1 VSPIPGG
8 KIDILVNPDFNGFEG
23 SLRKGLSSAAGIAK
37 TAAIGL
43 GAAITAGTAIA
54 AVGFKKV
61 IDLGMQ
67 YQDNLNELQAVS
79 GATGAQMAQISKVA
93 VQLGN
98 DMSLP
103 ATSAADAASA
113 MLELTK
119 GGLSVADSMTAA
131 KGTLQ
136 LAAAASIDAGT
147 AAEIQSK
154 ALNEFGLSAG
164 DAGHVAD
171 VLANTANAAAGSIT
185 DIGYALNY
193 VGPVAKSFGISIDD
207 TAAALGLMANKG
219 IQGEQAGTSLRGML
233 ASLAQPSKQAAAA
246 LETLGVKAFD
256 NKGKFVGLEAII
268 GQLAKAH
275 GKLTQAQFEEAA
287 AAAFGNEGL
296 TVANALAESGTAAF
310 DDMAKSVSKQGG
322 AADVAGAKMKGL
334 GGALQGLQSQA
345 ETAALGIY
353 QAISPGLE
361 ALVRGAQG
369 TVQDISTAFI
379 SGLNTAVALGQLYG
393 PSIAKAISSKAAELE
408 KAVEE
413 LLKPLVNPALGLAN
427 TAVNAVLKAY
437 GNLVDVLHSAQ
448 QAAVPL
454 AHGLADVVTSANQ
467 AGGPIGTAASGI
479 GLVGNAAASAS
490 SFLIPLG
497 AAVGGIA
504 HLFSELPG
512 PVQSAIVAL
521 IAYKLATR
529 TLGDTSMF
537 TGIRQFR
544 DEMTKAQ
551 SVIQSTGGVARYS
564 ALPIREMAQYL
575 EQSGTA
581 SGNAVPRLSQA
592 GAAMAAFETS
602 TVPTVAALRNFRD
615 QTVAIKEG
623 AAAAGTPISTMG
635 AAMGTLVERVPLL
648 SQMKGAF
655 TSAAEGAG
663 GFGTAVGIAAAAG
676 TGLKGVLGGLFN
688 AMGGLPG
695 LIIMGAVVG
704 LSLLAKTQQDAAQ
717 KTQQHAAAVD
727 GLAAALRE
735 SNGAI
740 DANVRK
746 TQAQA
751 IQASDNYKIFQA
763 AGISLKDLT
772 DISLGNVGAF
782 GRVNG
787 ALTETAG
794 STKLVA
800 NGVNGVRSEMTD
812 QAVAAQAAIGP
823 LADLKSQYAD
833 AAQKNKDL
841 QAAIKNGTASMSDG
855 TPVGQK
861 LAAAVKTLGDNS
873 SDADSRV
880 HALKDAIDALSG
892 GTIDL
897 QAAQASLNDVYR
909 RLGGQFNDSIDKT
922 KGYGAALLAADGSIN
937 TATQN
942 GSDLFHGLQD
952 ISSGM
957 ADVAQKTFDTT
968 HNLDDVK
975 KVVADSRQH
984 FIDFAVAAGISADA
998 AGVLAD
1004 KAGLIPDQVVIA
1016 MSTPGMATAQQ
1027 ELEILKGK
1035 IASVPPGKEVT
1046 VTTLSADAEAALTA
1060 FGAHVTHLPN
1070 GSVTVS
1076 ASTAQAQAAVDGFI
1090 RQNDGRRVTITIVGQ
1105 STQITVGGGRQA
1117 ATNALGNIIETYAAG
1132 GLRPMKGG
1140 TATIVPANTWRVIG
1154 DNVRSPEAYIPID
1167 NSLRSSMLLSETA
1180 SRMGYDLI
1188 RRFAAGGVANA
1199 GGATTA
1205 VASAVPAGARITG
1218 NLKINGLDGYID
1230 GRIDYANVATGSAIA
1245 QRSRS

>member
-1 VSPIPGG
+1 MVHIPGG

-43 GAAITAGTAIA
+43 GAAITAGTALA

-61 IDLGMQ
+61 IDLGIQ

-79 GATGAQMAQISKVA
+79 GATGAQMAKISQVA

-207 TAAALGLMANKG
+207 TATALGLMANKG

-233 ASLAQPSKQAAAA
+233 ASLAQPSKQAAKA
-246 LETLGVKAFD
+246 LDELGIKAFD
-256 NKGKFVGLEAII
+256 NSGKFVGLEKIV
-268 GQLAKAH
+268 GQLATAH
-275 GKLTQAQFEEAA
+275 GKLTQAEFEQAA

-310 DDMAKSVSKQGG
+310 DSMAQSVSKQGG
-322 AADVAGAKMKGL
+322 AADVASAKMKGL

-369 TVQDISTAFI
+369 TVQDIGTAFI
-379 SGLNTAVALGQLYG
+379 NGLNTAVALGQLYG
-393 PSIAKAISSKAAELE
+393 PSIAKAISSKAADLE

-427 TAVNAVLKAY
+427 STINAVLKAY
-437 GNLVDVLHSAQ
+437 GDLTSVLENAQ
-448 QAAVPL
+448 KAAVPV
-454 AHGLADVVTSANQ
+454 AQGLAAVVTSANQ
-467 AGGPIGTAASGI
+467 VGGPVSS
-479 GLVGNAAASAS
+479 AASALGLAGDAAKTAGG
-490 SFLIPLG
+490 FLVPIGQL
-497 AAVGGIA
+497 VGGIA
-504 HLFSELPG
+504 HAFSDLPG
-512 PVQSAIVAL
+512 PVQSALVAL
-521 IAYKLATR
+521 IAFKVAQKALGDTAIPVVSQLRQFSGEMKVQQELGLQYGR
-529 TLGDTSMF
+529 TLG
-537 TGIRQFR
+537 
-544 DEMTKAQ
+544 
-551 SVIQSTGGVARYS
+551 
-564 ALPIREMAQYL
+564 
-575 EQSGTA
+575 TA
-581 SGNAVPRLSQA
+581 GS
-592 GAAMAAFETS
+592 AMAAFNTS
-602 TVPTVAALRNFRD
+602 TIPAVAAARSFRD
-615 QTVAIKEG
+615 QVVAIKEG
-623 AAAAGTPISTMG
+623 AAAGGTSVSTLSASISAMATRSPLV
-635 AAMGTLVERVPLL
+635 AAMKE
-648 SQMKGAF
+648 SF
-655 TSAAEGAG
+655 ESAAK
-663 GFGTAVGIAAAAG
+663 GTEHFSTAAGIAAAAG
-676 TGLKGVLGGLFN
+676 TGLKGMASGLVSALGGGLGI
-688 AMGGLPG
+688 AM
-695 LIIMGAVVG
+695 AVAGIG
-704 LSLLAKTQQDAAQ
+704 LSLLASSQEAAAKKAQ
-717 KTQQHAAAVD
+717 EHASAVD

-735 SNGAI
+735 SNGAV
-740 DANVRK
+740 DENVRK
-746 TQAQA
+746 TAAQN
-751 IQASDNYKIFQA
+751 IQQDDAYKGA
-763 AGISLKDLT
+763 KDLGVSLTDLT
-772 DISLGNVGAF
+772 DVALGQGNALDKVRAHLEDLVTANTHVLPS
-782 GRVNG
+782 VNAAKG
-787 ALTETAG
+787 SIQG
-794 STKLVA
+794 STTVMGLQ
-800 NGVNGVRSEMTD
+800 GQ
-812 QAVAAQAAIGP
+812 QAKALLDLLGP
-823 LADLKSQYAD
+823 LAGQYGEAT
-833 AAQKNKDL
+833 QKNKDL
-841 QAAIKNGTASMSDG
+841 QAAIKNGTASMLDG

-892 GTIDL
+892 GTVDL

-937 TATQN
+937 TASQN

-1004 KAGLIPDQVVIA
+1004 KAGLIPDQVVTAIQ
-1016 MSTPGMATAQQ
+1016 TPGMSNAQQ

-1046 VTTLSADAEAALTA
+1046 VTTLSADAEAALVS

-1070 GSVTVS
+1070 GNVTVS

-1199 GGATTA
+1199 GSAGATA

-1218 NLKINGLDGYID
+1218 SLKINGLDGYID

-1245 QRSRS
+1245 HRSRS